1 MKQVH
6 KLGSA
11 AVEIKQRVLVL
22 GAGRVSGPL
31 VEYMTRDPSLKIT
44 KGKHMMLLIM
54 IVCKS
59 I

>member
-11 AVEIKQRVLVL
+11 AVEIEQRVLVL

-44 KGKHMMLLIM
+44 TGKHMMLLIM

>member
-1 MKQVH
+1 MQE
-6 KLGSA
+6 LGSA

-31 VEYMTRDPSLKIT
+31 VEYLTRDPSLKIT
-44 KGKHMMLLIM
+44 TGKHKMLLIM